1 MFDFSLIGQLW
12 FFILS
17 KGPHFEAN
25 ASHFFKGGPFGKM
38 KNQSCTIKLKL
49 GQLNYLAKLC
59 IYIKL
64 EHCTFKAGQFAYQPN
79 CPIPFLSKINIEF
92 WDTLFN
98 GPQACDVRILP
109 SKNKIHDGKSFLKL
123 FNLQQ
128 VENFEHFHYRIFSE
142 RNDSI

>member
-1 MFDFSLIGQLW
+1 
-12 FFILS
+12 
-17 KGPHFEAN
+17 
-25 ASHFFKGGPFGKM
+25 M
-38 KNQSCTIKLKL
+38 KSQSCIIKLKL

-142 RNDSI
+142 RNDSIQLKHLGTTFSLKKDLQQTKSTMNIEYLR